1 MGSGTEQRRSRRA
14 GTGTAGCDDTAHD
27 VQRTLREQGRALR
40 KAVPEVYRAFG
51 SLHAAAMGD
60 GALPARTKEL
70 IALALSVQAGCD
82 GCVAAHA
89 RAAARLGAGEEEVA
103 EAIGVTVL
111 MGGGPATVQGPRAFA
126 AFREL
131 SSDQA
136 TASAPVA
143 SPPTGPVPAHDAAP
157 DRDLARLLHDLDVAN
172 DYHPDHPRWPL
183 PDPGAD

>member
-1 MGSGTEQRRSRRA
+1 METGIGQQRSRGA
-14 GTGTAGCDDTAHD
+14 GTGTGACDETAHD
-27 VQRTLREQGRALR
+27 LQRTLREQGRALR

-51 SLHAAAMGD
+51 SLHDAAMGD
-60 GALPARTKEL
+60 GALPARVKEL

-82 GCVAAHA
+82 GCVASHA

-131 SSDQA
+131 
-136 TASAPVA
+136 ASEQPAACAPVA
-143 SPPTGPVPAHDAAP
+143 HPSTEPVPVDDAAP
-157 DRDLARLLHDLDVAN
+157 PRDLARLLHDLDVAN
-172 DYHPDHPRWPL
+172 DYHPDHPRRPV
-183 PDPGAD
+183 PEPGTG